1 MIFFFER
8 SCHVDWRANEYLEQ
22 TPTILRKYVLWSAM
36 VKSQELDWM
45 VINPLIGI
53 YIPTVRIPNVGWMT
67 IYCSLY
73 TRFWPRWQLLIT
85 VVVLMFFFGVGTCI
99 FHDNIYTSFIGKH
112 QTFKYVCCYVMQLAL
127 THQPRKLRDYC
138 SKAECSGLA
147 HLADCRC
154 SDSCQLDV
162 LLVIQENFMPAIR
175 ACENAGASGLCLA
188 AA

>member
-1 MIFFFER
+1 MILEVLQWHSHDTPQYSTILNMTQHDIFFER

-67 IYCSLY
+67 IYCSPY

-85 VVVLMFFFGVGTCI
+85 VVVLMFFFVWGLVSSTT
-99 FHDNIYTSFIGKH
+99 TSTH
-112 QTFKYVCCYVMQLAL
+112 LLLASTRHSSTFAATWCNWHWL
-127 THQPRKLRDYC
+127 T
-138 SKAECSGLA
+138 S
-147 HLADCRC
+147 
-154 SDSCQLDV
+154 
-162 LLVIQENFMPAIR
+162 R
-175 ACENAGASGLCLA
+175 AN
-188 AA
+188 